1 LKKGQMVTCRG
12 FFKPEEWSDKDGV
25 KHNRIIMVATS
36 FGPAEEKEEPAGQ
49 EAKTSKAKK

>member
-1 LKKGQMVTCRG
+1 MVTCRG

-25 KHNRIIMVATS
+25 KHNRIIMVATE
-36 FGPAEEKEEPAGQ
+36 FGPAEEKEDPAGQ